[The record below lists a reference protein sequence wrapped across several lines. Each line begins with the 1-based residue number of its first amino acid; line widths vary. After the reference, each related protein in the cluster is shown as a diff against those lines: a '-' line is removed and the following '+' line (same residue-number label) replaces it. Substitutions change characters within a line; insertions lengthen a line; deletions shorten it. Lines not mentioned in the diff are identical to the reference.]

1 MTCCIGKSSDKIN
14 AKNIIALLNT
24 RSDRMD
30 TVKVKLPEQT
40 MIDLLEYCSKHDL
53 TLNEAVVEALKFMLD
68 E

>member
-1 MTCCIGKSSDKIN
+1 
-14 AKNIIALLNT
+14 
-24 RSDRMD
+24 MD

>member
-1 MTCCIGKSSDKIN
+1 
-14 AKNIIALLNT
+14 
-24 RSDRMD
+24 MD

-53 TLNEAVVEALKFMLD
+53 SLNEVVVEALKFMLD

>member
-1 MTCCIGKSSDKIN
+1 MTFCTGKSSDKIN

-40 MIDLLEYCSKHDL
+40 MIDLLAYCSKHDI
-53 TLNEAVVEALKFMLD
+53 TPDEAIVEALKFMLD